1 MLMSDL
7 QTTGQNYYIKVA
19 NKFFENVTK
28 CKHLAAMATNQNC
41 IRQEIKSRQIKGNAC
56 FHALQNIL
64 SSCLLSKK
72 RKANCKRVCSFV
84 WV

>member
-1 MLMSDL
+1 MSDL

-41 IRQEIKSRQIKGNAC
+41 IRQEIKSRQNKGNALPC
-56 FHALQNIL
+56 TSEYFVFL
-64 SSCLLSKK
+64 STIQKT
-72 RKANCKRVCSFV
+72 
-84 WV
+84 